1 MSAHRERRREQADE
15 AYKLQ
20 ASAGALGAAKFGAI
34 GVSAAVVAHYS
45 WPWFRRQTLA
55 GKGFLV
61 SIFTVYGLVTAADHA
76 LLNHEHEQRVAEAN
90 MRREARFDLAR
101 RGMVATE
108 SEILKWRAE
117 KERASHSSAN
127 TQQDQQ

>member
-1 MSAHRERRREQADE
+1 MSAHRERRREQAEE

-34 GVSAAVVAHYS
+34 GVSAAVVAHYT

-61 SIFTVYGLVTAADHA
+61 SILYGLVTAADHA
-76 LLNHEHEQRVAEAN
+76 LLNHEHEQRVAEASL
-90 MRREARFDLAR
+90 RREARLDLAR

-117 KERASHSSAN
+117 KERASQSSES